1 MKTTTDWTGG
11 LSFKMTNPTGNELKM
26 DARKEIGGGGD
37 GVSPMEAVLGGLAG
51 CMGMDIVTI
60 LRPYKDRIQSLT
72 FESDAQRQEEK
83 PNYFTNIHLT
93 VKVEGDLPESRIWRA
108 IRLSDETYCSVANS
122 LKAHITYSVMLNGE
136 NIPADEDD
144 E

>member
-1 MKTTTDWTGG
+1 MKTTTEWNGG
-11 LSFKMTNPTGNELKM
+11 LAFKMTNPSGNEMKM

-60 LRPYKDRIQSLT
+60 LRPYRDRIERLE
-72 FESDAQRQEEK
+72 FESDAERQEEK
-83 PNYFTNIHLT
+83 PNYFTRIHLT
-93 VKVEGDLPESRIWRA
+93 VRVDGDIPESRIWRA
-108 IRLSDETYCSVANS
+108 IRLSDDTYCSVANS
-122 LKAHITYSVMLNGE
+122 LKARITYSVILNGE
-136 NIPADEDD
+136 NIPEDEED